1 MRNKWVRQFKIP
13 DVIGEWLFWIA
24 FAILLI
30 TQFSQGT
37 MFIMDYPSESFPYH
51 LFMVAGGIALVKI
64 LIFNKFK
71 DWKELVLYITV
82 GLLILAGCQLANDW
96 NLIYYYLIIL
106 ASQKIKFEKIIKFFM
121 IVLILGILLTIV
133 SAKFGAIMEL
143 TNSRT
148 GDPQIRYALGMV
160 YPTDLAAR
168 AFYLQ
173 LFYVVYRKFKLS
185 LPELITGAAFTF
197 IIFSFTDTRVDVILM
212 TLTLIFTL
220 IYKKMINLLEFIG
233 NRYISIIII
242 LGILG
247 IIFLTYLY
255 RSSSLIFKMLNKLL
269 SGRLEFGHQAFVRY
283 NVTLL
288 GQFVPQNGNGGIHHG
303 FFDYFYIDSS
313 FLRVLMMNGFVTFI
327 IIMIALLY
335 LSKKFMDAKYYSLE
349 LALILVVA
357 SSLIDQHLIEISFN
371 ILFVAMFTNLKFFK
385 EEITPK

>member
-1 MRNKWVRQFKIP
+1 MRNKWVKQFKIP
-13 DVIGEWLFWIA
+13 DVVGEWLFWIA
-24 FAILLI
+24 FAILL
-30 TQFSQGT
+30 TTHFSQGT

-51 LFMVAGGIALVKI
+51 LFMVAGAVAVIKI
-64 LIFNKFK
+64 LIFNEFK

-82 GLLILAGCQLANDW
+82 GLLILVGCQLANDW
-96 NLIYYYLIIL
+96 NVFYYYLIIL
-106 ASQKIKFEKIIKFFM
+106 ASQKIKFEKVLRFFM
-121 IVLILGILLTIV
+121 IVLILGLLVTIV

-148 GDPQIRYALGMV
+148 GDPRIRYALGMV

-185 LPELITGAAFTF
+185 LPELIAGASFTF
-197 IIFSFTDTRVDVILM
+197 LIFSFTDTRVDVVLM

-220 IYKKMINLLEFIG
+220 IYKKLVCLLEFVG
-233 NRYISIIII
+233 NRYISIIAV

-247 IIFLTYLY
+247 MIILTYVY

-283 NVTLL
+283 NVTLF

-303 FFDYFYIDSS
+303 FFDYFYIDCS
-313 FLRVLMMNGFVTFI
+313 FLRILMMNGFVTFI
-327 IIMIALLY
+327 IIMIALIY
-335 LSKKFMDAKYYSLE
+335 LSKKFMDTKYYSLE
-349 LALILVVA
+349 LALILIVA

-371 ILFVAMFTNLKFFK
+371 ILFLATFTNLEYFQRN
-385 EEITPK
+385 